1 MIMLM
6 MIVLFA
12 LAKKRRP
19 KNRGQLLD
27 QIWAAERH
35 CSEQHVQN
43 NCTKHFL
50 DQVLTPI
57 SGVKNGQI
65 RDPAKDQKPVFA
77 YPNVGQET
85 GPQLWGQKL
94 VQKCDRGLQGCIDVA
109 VGKIASQVRA
119 AWSRNHIRESG

>member
-1 MIMLM
+1 MLMIMMMIMLM

-43 NCTKHFL
+43 NCTKQFFSESFFG
-50 DQVLTPI
+50 P
-57 SGVKNGQI
+57 GF
-65 RDPAKDQKPVFA
+65 DP
-77 YPNVGQET
+77 
-85 GPQLWGQKL
+85 
-94 VQKCDRGLQGCIDVA
+94 
-109 VGKIASQVRA
+109 
-119 AWSRNHIRESG
+119 HILAPK